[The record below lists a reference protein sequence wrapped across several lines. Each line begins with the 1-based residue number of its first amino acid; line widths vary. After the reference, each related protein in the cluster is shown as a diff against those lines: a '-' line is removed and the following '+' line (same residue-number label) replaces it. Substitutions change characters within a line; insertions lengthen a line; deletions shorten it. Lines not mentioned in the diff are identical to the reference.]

1 MFKTSISRR
10 EFLQG
15 LAAFGAAV
23 VIPSIEA
30 SEAEINRVWEKLLT
44 EPISFEVDEYN
55 TISMPWAKFPEVNAD
70 IYYDVSVDV
79 DTNKELLAVIQSVNN
94 LSDHFAYE
102 YEALADCP
110 PGENKLID
118 KLLELDLGW
127 EDWVLSGDLEE
138 HKNSVRAWLSEG
150 IDWDYAP
157 TTVGPVGEAYQY
169 FNNFAWSTQED
180 LGIVVIEG
188 EHPGSSYYAAEL
200 RVPVEEANHR
210 AQSLGLPI
218 RFVSV

>member
-10 EFLQG
+10 KFLQG

-23 VIPSIEA
+23 VMPSIDA
-30 SEAEINRVWEKLLT
+30 SESEINQVWEKLLT
-44 EPISFEVDEYN
+44 EPITFEVDEYN
-55 TISMPWAKFPEVNAD
+55 TISMPWIKFPETNAD
-70 IYYDVSVDV
+70 IYYDVNTAVESTDQ
-79 DTNKELLAVIQSVNN
+79 LLSEIQSYSQ
-94 LSDHFAYE
+94 LSDRIASEFE
-102 YEALADCP
+102 YMACC
-110 PGENKLID
+110 PGENTLVD
-118 KLLELDLGW
+118 ELVQKDLGW
-127 EDWVLSGDLEE
+127 EEWILKGNLNE
-138 HKNSVRAWLSEG
+138 HIAQVESWLNES

-157 TTVGPVGEAYQY
+157 VTVGPVGEAYQY
-169 FNNFAWSTQED
+169 FNNFAWSTHED

-200 RVPVEEANHR
+200 RVPLEEANNR